1 MIELETVEAVHTHT
15 HTHTLQF
22 NEINKKATKLAFNC
36 NRKKTDYIKKYSLSF
51 CAFLR
56 KRGNE

>member
-1 MIELETVEAVHTHT
+1 MQRLKTVGAVHTHTHT

-51 CAFLR
+51 CAF
-56 KRGNE
+56 

>member
-15 HTHTLQF
+15 HTHTHTLQF
-22 NEINKKATKLAFNC
+22 NKINKKATKLAFNC

-51 CAFLR
+51 CAF
-56 KRGNE
+56 